1 MQTHIVFVFY
11 VRPLKLTII
20 LTDSEGK
27 KVRKQLTANDVWFL
41 SVGERIL
48 VNWNN
53 ENQPVDDSGALL
65 NRFLG
70 HVARNVNAFPISY
83 QSWRKIPKDYKE
95 DILKKTIQVIIF
107 RFFCVLID
115 IILKLS

>member
-20 LTDSEGK
+20 LTDSKGK
-27 KVRKQLTANDVWFL
+27 KVRKQLTTNDVWFL
-41 SVGERIL
+41 FVGDRIL

-70 HVARNVNAFPISY
+70 HVARNVSAFPISY

-95 DILKKTIQVIIF
+95 DMLKKTIQVIDFWIF
-107 RFFCVLID
+107 LCFN
-115 IILKLS
+115 

>member
-20 LTDSEGK
+20 LTDNEGK
-27 KVRKQLTANDVWFL
+27 KVRKQLTTNDVWFL

-70 HVARNVNAFPISY
+70 HVARNVNTTKKSVYCGGYFRIN
-83 QSWRKIPKDYKE
+83 WR
-95 DILKKTIQVIIF
+95 L
-107 RFFCVLID
+107 
-115 IILKLS
+115 